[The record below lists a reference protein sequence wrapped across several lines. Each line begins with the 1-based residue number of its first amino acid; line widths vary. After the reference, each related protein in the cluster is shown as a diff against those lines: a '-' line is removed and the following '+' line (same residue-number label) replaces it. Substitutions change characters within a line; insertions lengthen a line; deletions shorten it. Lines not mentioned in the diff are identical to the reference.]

1 MIQLRAIGCELL
13 GEHLATAVLHTRP
26 WLPSGWGCVGV
37 GVLPEGEEVLVCL
50 AGSGVC
56 SIGFRGLKSGT
67 AVRTHAPSPTAPALL
82 SSSSKP
88 DHCVRGSSG
97 IRLPPSGSRAIE
109 IGGEFH
115 LVMGIAYARA
125 GLLRQ
130 AEQNCT
136 RRPTGIAAPPRS
148 RRFSLRLV
156 QSGADQSKRR
166 PKMRRRL
173 RATSSDQHSLTATC
187 RRSSTPDSYRLCPCT
202 RPLADRDRAGGSCLP
217 DRCSHDTP

>member
-67 AVRTHAPSPTAPALL
+67 AVRTHAPSPLL

-115 LVMGIAYARA
+115 LVMGIAYGRTAAA
-125 GLLRQ
+125 GGAELHAAADRNSSSAAIEALL
-130 AEQNCT
+130 ASLSSV
-136 RRPTGIAAPPRS
+136 RRH
-148 RRFSLRLV
+148 
-156 QSGADQSKRR
+156 QSKRR
-166 PKMRRRL
+166 PKVRRRL
-173 RATSSDQHSLTATC
+173 RATSSDQHSFTATC